1 MGPQHCAC
9 QKIPK
14 VAKNSAILLVGR
26 LRVLKTSSRLEVTH
40 PELEAVFAL
49 RSLGAGYDR
58 AFRNVSE
65 FKWMKF

>member
-1 MGPQHCAC
+1 MCLLN
-9 QKIPK
+9 IPK
-14 VAKNSAILLVGR
+14 VAKTQAILLVGPAVSPQNVIR
-26 LRVLKTSSRLEVTH
+26 FEVTH

-49 RSLGAGYDR
+49 RSLGADYDW